1 MAKEK
6 NDWVKMKPEEV
17 TKKIVELG
25 KQGLQPEKIGLVLR
39 DEYGI
44 PKAKLFGK
52 KIGQVLRENK
62 IEVKSEEKNLTKKLD
77 NLKKHFEQNK
87 HDYPAK
93 NSIIK
98 TFSRLNKFKKISA
111 K

>member
-1 MAKEK
+1 M
-6 NDWVKMKPEEV
+6 
-17 TKKIVELG
+17 
-25 KQGLQPEKIGLVLR
+25 
-39 DEYGI
+39 
-44 PKAKLFGK
+44 FGK
-52 KIGQVLRENK
+52 KIGQILRENK

>member
-1 MAKEK
+1 MTKEK
-6 NDWVKMKPEEV
+6 TEWVKMKPEEI
-17 TKKIVELG
+17 TKKIIELG
-25 KQGLQPEKIGLVLR
+25 KQGIQPEKIGLILR

-44 PKAKLFGK
+44 PKAKIFGK
-52 KIGQVLRENK
+52 KIGQTLRENK
-62 IEVKSEEKNLTKKLD
+62 IEVKSEENNLSKKLD

-93 NSIIK
+93 QSIIK
-98 TFSRLNKFKKISA
+98 TFSRLNKFKKLSA

>member
-1 MAKEK
+1 
-6 NDWVKMKPEEV
+6 MKPEEV

-25 KQGLQPEKIGLVLR
+25 KQGIQPEKIGLILR

-44 PKAKLFGK
+44 PKARLFGK
-52 KIGQVLRENK
+52 KIGQTLKENK
-62 IEVKSEEKNLTKKLD
+62 IEINSELNNLSKKLD

-93 NSIIK
+93 KSIIQ
-98 TFSRLNKFKKISA
+98 TFSRVNKLKKLS
-111 K
+111 

>member
-1 MAKEK
+1 MTQEK
-6 NDWVKMKPEEV
+6 TDWIKMKPEEV

-25 KQGLQPEKIGLVLR
+25 KQGIQPEKIGLILR

-44 PKAKLFGK
+44 PKARLFGK
-52 KIGQVLRENK
+52 KIGQILKENK
-62 IEVKSEEKNLTKKLD
+62 IEINSELNNLSKKLD

-93 NSIIK
+93 KSIIK
-98 TFSRLNKFKKISA
+98 TFSRVNKLKKLS
-111 K
+111 